1 MNKSAMYK
9 MGYGLYVLTAK
20 GGKDNGCIIN
30 TAMQI
35 TTNPNRILI
44 GVNKENLTHDI
55 IQYNKEFNVSVL
67 TESAPFEL
75 YSHFG
80 YQSGKNVEKFDG
92 SIDCRRAENG
102 IFYITKGTNAYI
114 SGRVAESIDSGTH
127 TLFIAD
133 VTGAEVLGE
142 DPSVTYDYYQKYIKP
157 KPDQTVKRGYRCKI
171 CGYVYEGEE
180 LPPDFTC
187 PICKHGAADFEK
199 I

>member
-92 SIDCRRAENG
+92 SIDCRWQKALTAEP
-102 IFYITKGTNAYI
+102 TPC
-114 SGRVAESIDSGTH
+114 SLRM
-127 TLFIAD
+127 
-133 VTGAEVLGE
+133 
-142 DPSVTYDYYQKYIKP
+142 
-157 KPDQTVKRGYRCKI
+157 
-171 CGYVYEGEE
+171 
-180 LPPDFTC
+180 
-187 PICKHGAADFEK
+187 
-199 I
+199 